1 MQMQM
6 CFAMI
11 IKTKE
16 KQLYFNNK
24 DKDRNQA
31 MFFYY
36 LLHLR
41 CCIKCQEIKNLQSF
55 NWLLSQILLL
65 EKAQKISK
73 LLRRAGC

>member
-36 LLHLR
+36 LLHLT
-41 CCIKCQEIKNLQSF
+41 
-55 NWLLSQILLL
+55 WD
-65 EKAQKISK
+65 A
-73 LLRRAGC
+73 A